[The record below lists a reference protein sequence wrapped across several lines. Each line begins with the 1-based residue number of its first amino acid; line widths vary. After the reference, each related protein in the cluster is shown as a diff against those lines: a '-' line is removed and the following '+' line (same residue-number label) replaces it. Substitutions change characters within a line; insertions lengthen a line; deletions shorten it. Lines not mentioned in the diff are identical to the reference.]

1 MKEVSCA
8 DLGVADCDYVARG
21 EAAEDVV
28 DEMLEHLEEEHDMDV
43 PSSDVVLDTYPDDDT
58 FIQELA
64 EVFSGEPDQETQIV
78 LERLRDEL
86 NLQEGQA
93 A

>member
-21 EAAEDVV
+21 EDAEAVV
-28 DEMLEHLEEEHDMDV
+28 DDMVVHLEEEHDLDMPEPDV
-43 PSSDVVLDTYPDDDT
+43 ILDTYPDDDT

-64 EVFSGEPDQETQIV
+64 EVFAGEPDKQTQLV
-78 LERLRDEL
+78 LQRLRDEL